1 MKLLDTL
8 ENLGD
13 LIKNNFYENL
23 LKGNIN
29 EARKT
34 ACYITSLM
42 PAINKE
48 LNDIAKTI
56 KEPDAARD
64 FVVTRKELQEKFIGF
79 ISLVDKELKNID
91 NKTFQEDPV
100 LWKELLKETFSDITN
115 QLWMIIEKLIQI
127 VNREKEKEMRLYT
140 KKYTNIKSRVKAYI
154 DNQDKINKIEYKI
167 IEQIANNN
175 LKNPKITGRI
185 KSGPW
190 KGFYHAHLPMPLG
203 DHRIVYSW
211 NDKKILF
218 CMIGTHKELEIS

>member
-23 LKGNIN
+23 FKGNIN

-42 PAINKE
+42 PAINEE

-91 NKTFQEDPV
+91 NKTFLEDPV
-100 LWKELLKETFSDITN
+100 LWKELL
-115 QLWMIIEKLIQI
+115 
-127 VNREKEKEMRLYT
+127 
-140 KKYTNIKSRVKAYI
+140 
-154 DNQDKINKIEYKI
+154 
-167 IEQIANNN
+167 
-175 LKNPKITGRI
+175 
-185 KSGPW
+185 
-190 KGFYHAHLPMPLG
+190 
-203 DHRIVYSW
+203 
-211 NDKKILF
+211 
-218 CMIGTHKELEIS
+218 